1 MNRVPLIGITAIA
14 LLGIAVLLI
23 PRAGFH
29 PASTALPPKLEG
41 TILQGDPAPPIQGVD
56 QFGRRASLAQFRGRT
71 VALTFLEAHCQE
83 ICPRV
88 ADKLRRIS
96 VDLGPAGQHVAIL
109 AVSTDPAGDTRP
121 AVQRFSREHG
131 MLRRWT
137 YLTASRR
144 RLLAIW
150 HAYYVYAAPP
160 GANQTLDAGHTS
172 VTYVIDPQ
180 GRRRVLM
187 GGDPDAAWLERDV
200 RILADLPIG
209 VPGSAA
215 LPAPQVGHPAPAF
228 ALPSL
233 AGATRHLRSLHGKV
247 VLLNFWATWCTACKS
262 EMPRLAG
269 WYRQLQAR
277 GLVVLGVDSQEDR
290 SSAAAYARRL
300 HIPYPVL
307 VDADGSV
314 SARYDVSGLPTS
326 LLIDRQGIVQAVQVG
341 ILSPQFLTTHL
352 QPLLGSSS

>member
-1 MNRVPLIGITAIA
+1 MNRTPLIGIIAIA
-14 LLGIAVLLI
+14 LLGLAALLI
-23 PRAGFH
+23 PRGGFH
-29 PASTALPPKLEG
+29 LAATALPPTLSG
-41 TILQGDPAPPIQGVD
+41 TILRSDSAAPMQGVD
-56 QFGRRASLAQFRGRT
+56 QFGRPASLAQFRGRA
-71 VALTFLEAHCQE
+71 VVLTFLEAHCQE
-83 ICPRV
+83 ICPLV
-88 ADKLRRIS
+88 AEKLRRLS

-109 AVSTDPAGDTRP
+109 AVSTDPEGDTRP

-131 MLRRWT
+131 MLHRWT

-144 RLLAIW
+144 QLLAIW

-160 GANQTLDAGHTS
+160 GASSALDASHTS

-187 GGDPDAAWLERDV
+187 SGDLDAARLERDV
-200 RILADLPIG
+200 RVLAGLPIG
-209 VPGSAA
+209 FPGRIAS
-215 LPAPQVGHPAPAF
+215 PAPQVGHPAPAF
-228 ALPSL
+228 ALLTL
-233 AGATRHLRSLHGKV
+233 AGATRQLKSLHGKV
-247 VLLNFWATWCTACKS
+247 ILLNFWATWCTACKS
-262 EMPRLAG
+262 EMPRLAA

-277 GLVVLGVDSQEDR
+277 GLVILGVDSQEDR

-314 SARYDVSGLPTS
+314 SSRYDVAGLPTS
-326 LLIDRQGIVQAVQVG
+326 LLIDRQGMVQAVQVG

>member
-1 MNRVPLIGITAIA
+1 MNRAPPIGIIAIA

-23 PRAGFH
+23 PRGGLQQAATA
-29 PASTALPPKLEG
+29 PAAKLEG
-41 TILQGDPAPPIQGVD
+41 TILQGDPAPPIQGMD
-56 QFGRRASLAQFRGRT
+56 QFGRRVSLAQFRGRA

-88 ADKLRRIS
+88 ADKLRRLS
-96 VDLGPAGQHVAIL
+96 ADLGPAGKHVAIL
-109 AVSTDPAGDTRP
+109 AVSTDPEGDTRP

-131 MLRRWT
+131 MLHRWT

-144 RLLAIW
+144 QLLTIW

-160 GANQTLDAGHTS
+160 GASQTLDAGHTS

-200 RILADLPIG
+200 RILAGLPMG
-209 VPGSAA
+209 FPGSVAS
-215 LPAPQVGHPAPAF
+215 PAPQIGHPAPSF

-233 AGATRHLRSLHGKV
+233 AGATRHLKSLRGKV

-290 SSAAAYARRL
+290 GSAAAYAWRL
-300 HIPYPVL
+300 HLPYPVL

-314 SARYDVSGLPTS
+314 SARYDVAGLPTS
-326 LLIDRQGIVQAVQVG
+326 LLIDRQGIVQAVQAG
-341 ILSPQFLTTHL
+341 ILSPQFLTAHL